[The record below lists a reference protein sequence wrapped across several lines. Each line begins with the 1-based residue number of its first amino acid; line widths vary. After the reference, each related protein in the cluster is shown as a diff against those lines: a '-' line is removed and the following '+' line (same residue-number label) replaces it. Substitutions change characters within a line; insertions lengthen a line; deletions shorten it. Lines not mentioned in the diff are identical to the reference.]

1 MSKIEMKPAM
11 SMDEM
16 SEAYAQD
23 NPGFIPNRNA
33 VGRYARKQ
41 GNRLAWQKI
50 KGVKRYFYVKNN
62 G

>member
-33 VGRYARKQ
+33 VGRYARKP
-41 GNRLAWQKI
+41 RVPFSLA
-50 KGVKRYFYVKNN
+50 KNQRCQTIFLC
-62 G
+62 